1 MEYLTLPEEDFI
13 QSKEAIDLMNLGF
26 NEPCISIFVTMGLVD
41 ITPYGRYG
49 FYLSQNLAIGN
60 YLRPTYS
67 QAFKWFRRKHELNYI
82 IETLQNGCGHRCSI
96 IVNNPYHFINI
107 DNRFDEYEDAEL
119 HTLRKMIELVKT
131 DYKSKF
137 FINPQIN

>member
-1 MEYLTLPEEDFI
+1 MEYLALPEEDFV
-13 QSKEAIDLMNLGF
+13 KVREAIELMELGF
-26 NEPCISIFVTMGLVD
+26 IEPCMSMFVSKGRED
-41 ITPYGRYG
+41 IIPYGIYST
-49 FYLSQNLAIGN
+49 YLPQNLAVGN

-67 QAFKWFRRKHELNYI
+67 QAFRWFRRKYQLGKI

-137 FINPQIN
+137 FTNNK